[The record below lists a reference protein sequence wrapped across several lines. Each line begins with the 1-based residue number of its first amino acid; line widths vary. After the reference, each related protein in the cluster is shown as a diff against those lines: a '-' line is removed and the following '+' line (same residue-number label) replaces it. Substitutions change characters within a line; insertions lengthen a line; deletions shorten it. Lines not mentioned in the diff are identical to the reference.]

1 MIPYGRQS
9 ISEDD
14 IAAVVRSLRSDFL
27 TCGPEVEAFEKEFA
41 AFVGA
46 KHAVAVCN
54 ATAALH
60 LAMRVLG
67 IGPGDRVVT
76 SPITFV
82 ASANAAAYVGAIP
95 DFCDIDP
102 ATSNIDPA
110 ALEAGWKADT
120 KAVVAVDYAGQPCNM
135 PEIARIVRSRGAFVI
150 EDACH
155 GIGGGFQAD
164 GQKWKL
170 GRHPWADI
178 TTFSF
183 HPVKTLTTGEG
194 GVLLTEN
201 DEWAAQAR
209 LLRTHGITRNPSEF
223 TGLSDSPSS
232 PSSAISPSQSAID
245 ALPSVIRDQSSLAE
259 QGPWYY
265 EMQELGYNYR
275 ITDLQCALGRSQLK
289 RLPEFIA
296 RRQEIASRYNQ
307 AFSTLDW
314 LQPPAFTSRP
324 STPWP
329 VKGET
334 SFTGLATRHQPPVTD
349 PELSP
354 QSSAIRPQSE
364 DSSPATRHES
374 PATDMGFAFELP
386 DLSLHL
392 YTVSID
398 FPRLGKTRTEV
409 MQELR
414 EQGIGTQVLYIPVYL
429 QPWYRRTYGYAPG
442 KCPSAEHFYARALSL
457 PLYPSMSDADVEK
470 VIQSVKNIEKKF
482 DNR

>member
-14 IAAVVRSLRSDFL
+14 IEAVVRSLRSDFL

-60 LAMRVLG
+60 LAMQVLG
-67 IGPGDRVVT
+67 IGKGDRVVT
-76 SPITFV
+76 SPNTFV
-82 ASANAAAYVGAIP
+82 ASANAAAYLGATP
-95 DFCDIDP
+95 DFSDIDP
-102 ATSNIDPA
+102 KSYNIDPVL
-110 ALEAGWKADT
+110 LEQNWKPDT

-135 PEIARIVRSRGAFVI
+135 PEIARIARSRGAYVI

-155 GIGGGFQAD
+155 GTGGGFEAD
-164 GQKWKL
+164 GRKWKL
-170 GRHPWADI
+170 GGHPWADI

-194 GVLLTEN
+194 GILLTEN
-201 DEWAAQAR
+201 DEWAAKAR
-209 LLRTHGITRNPSEF
+209 LLRTHGITRNHDEF
-223 TGLSDSPSS
+223 TGLDDSEHSDFSFQY
-232 PSSAISPSQSAID
+232 SAKPNP
-245 ALPSVIRDQSSLAE
+245 PSVIRDQSFLAE
-259 QGPWYY
+259 RGPWYY

-296 RRQEIASRYNQ
+296 RRQDIASRYNQ
-307 AFSTLDW
+307 AFSTLDR
-314 LQPPAFTSRP
+314 LQAPVLASRMLDPRP
-324 STPWP
+324 ST
-329 VKGET
+329 
-334 SFTGLATRHQPPVTD
+334 L
-349 PELSP
+349 
-354 QSSAIRPQSE
+354 
-364 DSSPATRHES
+364 DSSFS
-374 PATDMGFAFELP
+374 YQLP

-392 YTVSID
+392 YTVQID

-414 EQGIGTQVLYIPVYL
+414 EQGVGTQVLYIPVYL
-429 QPWYRRTYGYAPG
+429 QPWYRRTFGYAPG
-442 KCPSAEHFYARALSL
+442 KCPNAEQFYARSLSL
-457 PLYPSMSDADVEK
+457 PLYPAMSDVDVQK
-470 VIQSVKNIEKKF
+470 VIESVLKMKPSA
-482 DNR
+482 

>member
-82 ASANAAAYVGAIP
+82 ASANAAAYVAAIP

-102 ATSNIDPA
+102 ATSNIDPT

-135 PEIARIVRSRGAFVI
+135 PEIARIARSRGAFVI

-170 GRHPWADI
+170 GGHPWADI

-194 GVLLTEN
+194 GILLTED
-201 DEWAAQAR
+201 DEWAAKAR
-209 LLRTHGITRNPSEF
+209 LLRTHGITRTPSEF
-223 TGLSDSPSS
+223 IGLSDSPSP

-245 ALPSVIRDQSSLAE
+245 AQPSVIRDQSFLAE
-259 QGPWYY
+259 RGSWYY

-289 RLPEFIA
+289 RLPEFIT
-296 RRQEIASRYNQ
+296 RRQQIVAQYNQ
-307 AFSTLDW
+307 ALANLDW
-314 LQPPAFTSRP
+314 LKTPTLGYAF
-324 STPWP
+324 
-329 VKGET
+329 
-334 SFTGLATRHQPPVTD
+334 
-349 PELSP
+349 
-354 QSSAIRPQSE
+354 
-364 DSSPATRHES
+364 SPATRHAPPVTGS
-374 PATDMGFAFELP
+374 DFSYQLS
-386 DLSLHL
+386 DLSFHL
-392 YTVSID
+392 YTLQID
-398 FPRLGKTRTEV
+398 FPRLGKTRTRV

-414 EQGIGTQVLYIPVYL
+414 EKGVGTQVLYIPVYL
-429 QPWYRRTYGYAPG
+429 QPWYRRTYSYAPG
-442 KCPSAEHFYARALSL
+442 KCPNAEHFYARALSL
-457 PLYPSMSDADVEK
+457 PLYPAMNDADVQK
-470 VIQSVKNIEKKF
+470 VIRSVLALE
-482 DNR
+482 D

>member
-14 IAAVVRSLRSDFL
+14 IEAVVRSLRSDFL

-60 LAMRVLG
+60 LAMQVLG
-67 IGPGDRVVT
+67 IGKGDRVVT
-76 SPITFV
+76 SPNTFV
-82 ASANAAAYVGAIP
+82 ASANAAAYLGATP
-95 DFCDIDP
+95 DFSDIDP
-102 ATSNIDPA
+102 KSYNIDPVL
-110 ALEAGWKADT
+110 LEQNWMPDT

-135 PEIARIVRSRGAFVI
+135 PEIARIARSRGAYVI

-155 GIGGGFQAD
+155 GTGGGFEAD
-164 GQKWKL
+164 GRKWKL
-170 GRHPWADI
+170 GGHPWADI

-194 GVLLTEN
+194 GILLTEN
-201 DEWAAQAR
+201 DEWAAKAR
-209 LLRTHGITRNPSEF
+209 LLRTHGITRNHDEF
-223 TGLSDSPSS
+223 TGLDDSEHSDFSFHY
-232 PSSAISPSQSAID
+232 SAKPNP
-245 ALPSVIRDQSSLAE
+245 PSVIRDQSFLAE
-259 QGPWYY
+259 RGPWYY

-296 RRQEIASRYNQ
+296 RRQDIASRYNQ
-307 AFSTLDW
+307 AFSTLDR
-314 LQPPAFTSRP
+314 LQAPVLASRMLDPRP
-324 STPWP
+324 ST
-329 VKGET
+329 
-334 SFTGLATRHQPPVTD
+334 L
-349 PELSP
+349 
-354 QSSAIRPQSE
+354 
-364 DSSPATRHES
+364 DSSFS
-374 PATDMGFAFELP
+374 YQLP

-392 YTVSID
+392 YTVQID

-414 EQGIGTQVLYIPVYL
+414 EQGVGTQVLYIPVYL
-429 QPWYRRTYGYAPG
+429 QPWYRRTFGYAPG
-442 KCPSAEHFYARALSL
+442 KCPNAEQFYARSLSL
-457 PLYPSMSDADVEK
+457 PLYPAMSDVDVQK
-470 VIQSVKNIEKKF
+470 VIESVLKMKPSA
-482 DNR
+482 